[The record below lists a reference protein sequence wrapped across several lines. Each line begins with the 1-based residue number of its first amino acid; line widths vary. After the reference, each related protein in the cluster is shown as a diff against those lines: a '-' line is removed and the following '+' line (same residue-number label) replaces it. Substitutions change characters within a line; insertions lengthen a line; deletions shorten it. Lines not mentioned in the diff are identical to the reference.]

1 MPTPNNEAA
10 TTSMPLN
17 KAAWLETLAALE
29 LEFIAFQ
36 NQRSLLLLGDI
47 APAAAATQGR

>member
-47 APAAAATQGR
+47 APTAAATQGR